1 MAGILEGLRVVEG
14 SAFVAVPLAGMT
26 LAQMGAD
33 VIRFDRL
40 QGGLDA
46 GRWPLAPSGRSL
58 FWAGLNKGKRS
69 IAVDMSHPEG
79 REVIT
84 RTITAPGKDA
94 GVFLTNLR
102 VRGWMDY
109 ETLSRHRADLIMV
122 TLLGDRHGRPQVD
135 YTVNPALGIPD
146 ITGPEDHDE
155 PVASALPA
163 WDLIAGHM
171 CVASVLA
178 AERHRLRH
186 GTGQE
191 VTLSLKDIAAAT
203 LGHLG
208 MIGDAVLNEVPRTK
222 SGNALYGAY
231 GQDFLCAD
239 GRRIMVIGLT
249 SRQWSGLIDATGTQ
263 AVIAALERR
272 TGRDL
277 ADEGARWALRA
288 EITGILKPWFA
299 ARPSAVVREIFDAA
313 KLTWSEFRT
322 VKEAVLG
329 DPDLSVANPIFR
341 DLVQEGL
348 GRFPVPGHAADF
360 SGLEREAPR
369 AAPVLGAHT
378 EEILSEVTGLDDGEI
393 ARLFDRGIVAAPNRC
408 GRAEETVLSD

>member
-1 MAGILEGLRVVEG
+1 MTGILNGLRVVEG

-40 QGGLDA
+40 QGGLDS

-79 REVIT
+79 RELIT
-84 RTITAPGKDA
+84 RTITAPGDDA

-109 ETLSRHRADLIMV
+109 ESLSQHRKDLIMV
-122 TLLGDRHGRPQVD
+122 TLLGDRHERPQVD

-146 ITGPEDHDE
+146 ITGPEGYDA
-155 PVASALPA
+155 PVANALPA
-163 WDLIAGHM
+163 WDLMAGHM
-171 CVASVLA
+171 CVSSVLA
-178 AERHRLRH
+178 AERHRLKT
-186 GTGQE
+186 GKGQE
-191 VTLSLKDIAAAT
+191 AVLSLKDVAAAT

-208 MIGDAVLNEVPRTK
+208 MIGDALVNETHRTK

-249 SRQWSGLIDATGTQ
+249 GRQWKGLVDVTGSETEL
-263 AVIAALERR
+263 AALARR
-272 TGRDL
+272 TKRDMS
-277 ADEGARWALRA
+277 DEGVRWELRSD
-288 EITGILKPWFA
+288 ITETLKPWFA
-299 ARPSAVVREIFDAA
+299 ARSSSEVAELFDKA
-313 KLTWSEFRT
+313 KLTWSKFNT
-322 VKEAVLG
+322 VKEAVST
-329 DPDLSVANPIFR
+329 DPDLSTDNPMFTELTQ
-341 DLVQEGL
+341 DGL
-348 GRFPVPGHAADF
+348 GRFPVPGHAALF
-360 SGLEREAPR
+360 SELDREPPR
-369 AAPVLGAHT
+369 AAPTLGANT
-378 EEILSEVTGLDDGEI
+378 EEILSEVTGLDDTEI
-393 ARLFDRGIVAAPNRC
+393 ARLFDKGIVAGKGSA
-408 GRAEETVLSD
+408 GLDDAA

>member
-1 MAGILEGLRVVEG
+1 MAGILNGLRVVEG

-79 REVIT
+79 RELIT
-84 RTITAPGKDA
+84 RTITAPGDDA

-109 ETLSRHRADLIMV
+109 ESLSQHRKDLIMV

-146 ITGPEDHDE
+146 ITGPEGHKE
-155 PVASALPA
+155 PVANALPA
-163 WDLIAGHM
+163 WDLMAGHM
-171 CVASVLA
+171 CVSSVLA

-186 GTGQE
+186 GVGQE
-191 VTLSLKDIAAAT
+191 AVISLKDVAAAT

-208 MIGDAVLNEVPRTK
+208 MIGDAALNDTPRTK

-231 GQDFLCAD
+231 GQDFQCSD
-239 GRRIMVIGLT
+239 GRRVMVIGLT
-249 SRQWSGLIDATGTQ
+249 GRQWSGLVKVTETQ
-263 AVIAALERR
+263 AAMVALAKC
-272 TGRDL
+272 TQRDL
-277 ADEGARWALRA
+277 SDEGVRWELRA
-288 EITGILKPWFA
+288 DITEILKPWFA
-299 ARPSAVVREIFDAA
+299 ARPSSVVSELFDQA

-322 VKEAVLG
+322 VKEAVSS
-329 DPDLSVANPIFR
+329 DPDLSIDNPMFEE
-341 DLVQEGL
+341 LSQTGL
-348 GRFPVPGHAADF
+348 GRFPVPGHAASF
-360 SGLEREAPR
+360 SEIDRESPR
-369 AAPVLGAHT
+369 EAPVLGANT
-378 EEILSEVTGLDDGEI
+378 EEVLSEVTGLDDTEI
-393 ARLFDRGIVAAPNRC
+393 ARLLDKGIVASSNGKKLYHA
-408 GRAEETVLSD
+408 A

>member
-1 MAGILEGLRVVEG
+1 MAGILDGLRVVEG

-79 REVIT
+79 RELIT
-84 RTITAPGKDA
+84 RTITAPGDDA

-109 ETLSRHRADLIMV
+109 ETLSQHRKDLIMV

-135 YTVNPALGIPD
+135 YTVNPSLGIPD
-146 ITGPEDHDE
+146 ITGPEGYDQ
-155 PVASALPA
+155 PVANALPA

-171 CVASVLA
+171 CVSSVLA
-178 AERHRLRH
+178 AERHRLRK

-191 VTLSLKDIAAAT
+191 VTLTLKDIAAAT

-208 MIGDAVLNEVPRTK
+208 MIGDAVLNEEQRTK

-231 GQDFLCAD
+231 GQDFICAD
-239 GRRIMVIGLT
+239 GRRVMVIGLT
-249 SRQWSGLIDATGTQ
+249 GRQWSGLMKATGTEEQ
-263 AVIAALERR
+263 MAALARR
-272 TGRDL
+272 TRRDL
-277 ADEGARWALRA
+277 ADEGVRWELRA
-288 EITGILKPWFA
+288 EITEILKPWFA
-299 ARPSAVVREIFDAA
+299 ARPASVIGPLFDDA

-322 VKEAVLG
+322 VKEAVTD
-329 DPDLSVANPIFR
+329 DPDLSVDNPIFKELMQ
-341 DLVQEGL
+341 DGL
-348 GRFPVPGHAADF
+348 GKFPVPGHAAAF
-360 SGLEREAPR
+360 SELERDPPK
-369 AAPVLGAHT
+369 AAPVLGANT
-378 EEILSEVTGLDDGEI
+378 EEILSEVTGLDDTEI
-393 ARLFDRGIVAAPNRC
+393 ARLFDKGIVASGARR
-408 GRAEETVLSD
+408 GLDTAA

>member
-1 MAGILEGLRVVEG
+1 MAGILNGLRVVEG

-58 FWAGLNKGKRS
+58 FWSGLNKGKRS

-79 REVIT
+79 RELIT
-84 RTITAPGKDA
+84 RTITAPGDDA

-109 ETLSRHRADLIMV
+109 ETLSKHREDLIMV

-146 ITGPEDHDE
+146 ITGPEGHEE
-155 PVASALPA
+155 PVANALPA
-163 WDLIAGHM
+163 WDLMAGHM
-171 CVASVLA
+171 CATSVLA
-178 AERHRLRH
+178 AERHRLRK
-186 GTGQE
+186 GVGQE
-191 VTLSLKDIAAAT
+191 VTLSLKDLAAAT

-208 MIGDAVLNEVPRTK
+208 MIGDAVVNETQRTK

-239 GRRIMVIGLT
+239 GRRVMVIGLT
-249 SRQWSGLIDATGTQ
+249 NRQWSGLVKVTGTETEM
-263 AVIAALERR
+263 ANLGHR
-272 TGRDL
+272 TRRDL
-277 ADEGARWALRA
+277 SDEGVRWELRS
-288 EITGILKPWFA
+288 EITEILRPWFA
-299 ARPSAVVREIFDAA
+299 ARPSHVVAQLFDEA

-322 VKEAVLG
+322 VKEAVQN
-329 DPDLSVANPIFR
+329 DPDLSTENPMFEEIT
-341 DLVQEGL
+341 QMGL
-348 GRFPVPGHAADF
+348 GRFPVPGHAANF
-360 SGLEREAPR
+360 SDLERESPQP
-369 AAPVLGAHT
+369 APVLGENT
-378 EEILSEVTGLDDGEI
+378 EEILSEVTGLDDTEI
-393 ARLFDRGIVAAPNRC
+393 ARLFDQGIVATSRRSQLDNA
-408 GRAEETVLSD
+408 A

>member
-1 MAGILEGLRVVEG
+1 MAGILNGLRVVEG

-40 QGGLDA
+40 EGGLDA
-46 GRWPLAPSGRSL
+46 GRWPLAPSGNSL

-69 IAVDMSHPEG
+69 IAVDMRHPEG
-79 REVIT
+79 RELIT
-84 RTITAPGKDA
+84 RTITAPGEDA

-109 ETLSRHRADLIMV
+109 ETLQQKREDLIMV

-146 ITGPEDHDE
+146 ITGPEGYDA

-163 WDLIAGHM
+163 WDLVAGHM
-171 CVASVLA
+171 CVSSVLA
-178 AERHRLRH
+178 AERHRLRT
-186 GTGQE
+186 GIGQE
-191 VTLSLKDIAAAT
+191 VTLSLKDVAAAT

-208 MIGDAVLNEVPRTK
+208 MIGDAVLNEVERTK

-249 SRQWSGLIDATGTQ
+249 SRQWKGLVEVTGTWQ
-263 AVIAALERR
+263 EMDSLARR
-272 TGRDL
+272 TRRDL
-277 ADEGARWALRA
+277 GVEGTRWDLRH
-288 EITGILKPWFA
+288 EITAILKPWFA
-299 ARPSAVVREIFDAA
+299 ARTSEAVAKLFDDA

-322 VKEAVLG
+322 IKEAVLQ
-329 DPDLSVANPIFR
+329 DPDLSAANPMFTE
-341 DLVQEGL
+341 LTQEQFGC
-348 GRFPVPGHAADF
+348 FPVPGHAARFSDF
-360 SGLEREAPR
+360 EREPPR
-369 AAPVLGAHT
+369 AAPLLGANT
-378 EEILSEVTGLDDGEI
+378 EEILSEVTGLDDTEI
-393 ARLFDRGIVAAPNRC
+393 ARLFDKGVVARDVPMH
-408 GRAEETVLSD
+408 LSPAA

>member
-1 MAGILEGLRVVEG
+1 MTGILNGLRVVEG

-46 GRWPLAPSGRSL
+46 GRWPLAPSGQSL

-69 IAVDMSHPEG
+69 LAVDMSHPEG
-79 REVIT
+79 RELIT
-84 RTITAPGKDA
+84 RTITAPGEDA

-109 ETLSRHRADLIMV
+109 ETLSQHREDLIMV
-122 TLLGDRHGRPQVD
+122 SLLGDRHGRPQVD

-146 ITGPEDHDE
+146 ITGPEDHDA
-155 PVASALPA
+155 PVANALPA

-171 CVASVLA
+171 CVSSVLA
-178 AERHRLRH
+178 AERHRLRK
-186 GTGQE
+186 GMGQE
-191 VTLSLKDIAAAT
+191 VTLTLKDVAAAT

-208 MIGDAVLNEVPRTK
+208 MIGDAVLNDTQRGK

-249 SRQWSGLIDATGTQ
+249 GRQWSGLVKATASDAAMT
-263 AVIAALERR
+263 ALGRR

-277 ADEGARWALRA
+277 RDEGTRWALRK
-288 EITGILKPWFA
+288 EITEILAPWFA
-299 ARPSAVVREIFDAA
+299 ARPAPVVAEIFDAA

-322 VKEAVLG
+322 VKQAVTE
-329 DPDLSVANPIFR
+329 DTDLSPDNPIFTE
-341 DLVQEGL
+341 LAQEGL
-348 GRFPVPGHAADF
+348 GSFPVPGHAASF
-360 SGLEREAPR
+360 SEVARDAPR
-369 AAPVLGAHT
+369 GAPTLGAQT
-378 EEILSEVTGLDDGEI
+378 EEILSDVTGLDDTEI
-393 ARLFDRGIVAAPNRC
+393 ARLFDQGIVGSSLRPQLYSAA
-408 GRAEETVLSD
+408 